1 MKKSIII
8 IIVAVVLAV
17 ITLVVLNT
25 FPEVENWLHNVTG
38 WN

>member
-17 ITLVVLNT
+17 AALVVLNA
-25 FPEVENWLHNVTG
+25 FPELENWLHNVTG